1 MPTLLVTGA
10 GRGLGLEFARQY
22 AADGWSVIATVR
34 NEAAA
39 QAVRALGGD
48 LRIEMLDMRDFAA
61 IERFAKQ
68 LRDQPLDLLIANAGM
83 TTHGAMRSSQE
94 AERFLEVLAV
104 NSVAPTLL
112 ASALAANVIRA
123 KGKLV
128 AITSQMGSIAD
139 NHSGGWLAYRA
150 SKAALNAAWRTLA
163 IDMAAQPVA
172 IAMLHPGWVQTD
184 MGGGGAPLQPAESVT
199 ALRRV
204 IDGLT
209 PGDKGVFLN
218 HRGET
223 LPW

>member
-1 MPTLLVTGA
+1 MPAILVTGA
-10 GRGLGLEFARQY
+10 GRGLGLEFVRQY
-22 AADGWSVIATVR
+22 AAAGWDVIATVR
-34 NEAAA
+34 SEAAA
-39 QAVRALGGD
+39 AALRGITESVRVD
-48 LRIEMLDMRDFAA
+48 MLDMRDFAA
-61 IERFAKQ
+61 IERFAHE
-68 LRDQPLDLLIANAGM
+68 LGEQPLDLLIANAGM
-83 TTHGAMRSSQE
+83 TTPGALRSSAE
-94 AERFLEVLAV
+94 AERFLEVLTV

-112 ASALAANVIRA
+112 ASALAPTLIRA

-139 NHSGGWLAYRA
+139 NDSGGWLAYRA

-163 IDMAAQPVA
+163 MDMAAEPVA
-172 IAMLHPGWVQTD
+172 IAMLHPGWVKTD
-184 MGGGGAPLQPAESVT
+184 MGGGGAPLEPAQSVN

-209 PGDKGVFLN
+209 PRDKGVFLN

>member
-1 MPTLLVTGA
+1 MPIVLVTGA

-22 AADGWSVIATVR
+22 AADGWNVIATVR

-39 QAVRALGGD
+39 ATLRSAQGSV
-48 LRIEMLDMRDFAA
+48 RIEMLDMRDFDA
-61 IERFAKQ
+61 IERFAKE

-83 TTHGAMRSSQE
+83 TTHGAMRSSAE

-112 ASALAANVIRA
+112 ASALAPNLIRTR
-123 KGKLV
+123 GKLV

-139 NHSGGWLAYRA
+139 NQSGGWLAYRA

-163 IDMAAQPVA
+163 VDMAGEPVA
-172 IAMLHPGWVQTD
+172 MAMLHPGWVKTD
-184 MGGGGAPLQPAESVT
+184 MGGGGAPLEPAETVS
-199 ALRRV
+199 ALRGV
-204 IDGLT
+204 IEGLT
-209 PGDKGVFLN
+209 PRAKGVFLN

>member
-1 MPTLLVTGA
+1 MPSVLVTGA
-10 GRGLGLEFARQY
+10 GRGLGLEFVRQY

-34 NEAAA
+34 NAAA
-39 QAVRALGGD
+39 ASTLRSLDGNV
-48 LRIEMLDMRDFAA
+48 RIEMLDMRDFAA
-61 IERFAKQ
+61 IENLARQ
-68 LRDQPLDLLIANAGM
+68 LREQPLDLLIANAGM
-83 TTHGAMRSSQE
+83 TTPGALRSSDE
-94 AERFLEVLAV
+94 ADRFLEVLAV

-112 ASALAANVIRA
+112 ASALAPNAIRA

-163 IDMAAQPVA
+163 VEMAAEEVA
-172 IAMLHPGWVQTD
+172 IAMLHPGWVKTD
-184 MGGGGAPLQPAESVT
+184 IGGGGAPLEPAESVS
-199 ALRRV
+199 ALREV
-204 IDGLT
+204 IDRLT
-209 PGDKGVFLN
+209 PRDKGVFRN

>member
-1 MPTLLVTGA
+1 MPSVLVTGA
-10 GRGLGLEFARQY
+10 GRGLGLEFIRQY

-39 QAVRALGGD
+39 AT
-48 LRIEMLDMRDFAA
+48 LRSVDGHVHVEMLDMRDFAA
-61 IERFAKQ
+61 IENFARQ
-68 LRDQPLDLLIANAGM
+68 LREQPLDLLIANAGM
-83 TTHGAMRSSQE
+83 TSPGAMRSSDE
-94 AERFLEVLAV
+94 AKRFLEVLAV

-112 ASALAANVIRA
+112 ASALAPNVIRA

-139 NHSGGWLAYRA
+139 NQSGGWLAYRA

-163 IDMAAQPVA
+163 VEMAAEEVA
-172 IAMLHPGWVQTD
+172 IAMLHPGWVKTD
-184 MGGGGAPLQPAESVT
+184 IGGGGAPLEPAESVS
-199 ALRRV
+199 ALRKV
-204 IDGLT
+204 INRLT
-209 PGDKGVFLN
+209 PRDKGVFLN

>member
-1 MPTLLVTGA
+1 MPTVLVTGA

-22 AADGWSVIATVR
+22 AAAGWDVIATVR

-39 QAVRALGGD
+39 AALRKIAGNVRVD
-48 LRIEMLDMRDFAA
+48 MLDMRDFAS
-61 IERFAKQ
+61 IERYAHE
-68 LRDQPLDLLIANAGM
+68 LGEQPLDLLIANAGM
-83 TTHGAMRSSQE
+83 TTHGALRSSGE

-112 ASALAANVIRA
+112 ASGLAPTLIRA
-123 KGKLV
+123 RGKLI

-139 NHSGGWLAYRA
+139 NGSGGWLAYRA
-150 SKAALNAAWRTLA
+150 SKTALNAAWRTLA
-163 IDMAAQPVA
+163 VDMAAEPVA
-172 IAMLHPGWVQTD
+172 IAMLHPGWVKTD
-184 MGGGGAPLQPAESVT
+184 MGGGGALLEPAESVS
-199 ALRRV
+199 ALRQI

-209 PGDKGVFLN
+209 PRDKGVFLN

>member
-1 MPTLLVTGA
+1 MPVVLLTGA

-22 AADGWSVIATVR
+22 AAAGWSVIATVR
-34 NEAAA
+34 NDAAS
-39 QAVRALGGD
+39 QSLRAIEGD

-61 IERFAKQ
+61 IERFAKE
-68 LRDQPLDLLIANAGM
+68 LRDQPLDLLLANAGM
-83 TTHGAMRSSQE
+83 TTHGGMSTSDE

-112 ASALAANVIRA
+112 ASALASNVIRTE
-123 KGKLV
+123 GKLV

-139 NHSGGWLAYRA
+139 NQSGGWLAYRA

-163 IDMAAQPVA
+163 VDMAAEPVA
-172 IAMLHPGWVQTD
+172 IAMLHPGWVKTD

-204 IDGLT
+204 IERLT
-209 PGDKGVFLN
+209 PRDKGVFLN

>member
-1 MPTLLVTGA
+1 MSTLLITGT
-10 GRGLGLEFARQY
+10 GRGLGLEFVRQY
-22 AADGWSVIATVR
+22 AAAGWNVIATVR

-39 QAVRALGGD
+39 ATLRSIEGSVRV
-48 LRIEMLDMRDFAA
+48 EMLDMRDFAA
-61 IERFAKQ
+61 IEQFAGQ

-83 TTHGAMRSSQE
+83 TTHGAMRGSEE

-112 ASALAANVIRA
+112 ASALAANLVRSE
-123 KGKLV
+123 GKLV

-139 NHSGGWLAYRA
+139 NQSGGWLAYRA
-150 SKAALNAAWRTLA
+150 SKAALNAAWKTLA
-163 IDMAAQPVA
+163 VDLAAKPVA
-172 IAMLHPGWVQTD
+172 IAMLHPGWVKTD
-184 MGGGGAPLQPAESVT
+184 MGGGGAPLEPAESV
-199 ALRRV
+199 ASLKQV

>member
-1 MPTLLVTGA
+1 MPAVLVTGA

-22 AADGWSVIATVR
+22 AAEGWSVIATVR

-39 QAVRALGGD
+39 KALRAIGGD
-48 LRIEMLDMRDFAA
+48 PRIEMLDMRDFAA
-61 IERFAKQ
+61 IERFAEQ
-68 LRDQPLDLLIANAGM
+68 LQEQPLDLLIANAGM
-83 TTHGAMRSSQE
+83 TTPGAMRSSEE

-112 ASALAANVIRA
+112 ASALAPNVIRA
-123 KGKLV
+123 KGKLI

-139 NHSGGWLAYRA
+139 NGSGGWLAYRA

-163 IDMAAQPVA
+163 VEMAAEPVA
-172 IAMLHPGWVQTD
+172 IAMLHPGWVKTD
-184 MGGGGAPLQPAESVT
+184 MGGGGAPLEPAESVT
-199 ALRRV
+199 ALRR
-204 IDGLT
+204 IIAGLT
-209 PGDKGVFLN
+209 PRDKGLFLN

>member
-1 MPTLLVTGA
+1 MPSVLVTGA

-39 QAVRALGGD
+39 QALRALGGD
-48 LRIEMLDMRDFAA
+48 VRIEMLDMRDFASIA
-61 IERFAKQ
+61 GFAEQ
-68 LRDQPLDLLIANAGM
+68 LREQPLDLLIANAGM
-83 TTHGAMRSSQE
+83 TTPGAMRTSQE
-94 AERFLEVLAV
+94 AKRFLEVLAV

-112 ASALAANVIRA
+112 ASALAPNVVRA